1 MRHDP
6 FTLYVAL
13 DENLKASGT
22 LFVDDYESFEYKN
35 DKKYLYLHFNFDKNQ
50 LTSR

>member
-1 MRHDP
+1 MHNDP

-13 DENLKASGT
+13 DDKQSASGT
-22 LFVDDYESFEYKN
+22 LYVDDYQSFEYKN
-35 DKKYLYLHFNFDKNQ
+35 DKKYVYVNFSFEKNK